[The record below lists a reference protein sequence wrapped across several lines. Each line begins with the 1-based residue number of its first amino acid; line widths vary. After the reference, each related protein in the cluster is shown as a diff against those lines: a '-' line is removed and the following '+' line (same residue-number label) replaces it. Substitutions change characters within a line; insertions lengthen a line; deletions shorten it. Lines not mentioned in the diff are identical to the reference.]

1 MADGGSQTRLGH
13 QEEVDRGESLG
24 SESITYLRQ
33 GRRNLGM
40 TVNLL
45 D

>member
-24 SESITYLRQ
+24 SESSTYLRQ
-33 GRRNLGM
+33 GHRNLGM
-40 TVNLL
+40 TVS
-45 D
+45 